1 MCKDK
6 IMLTIGDAVRSPMA
20 QAYLQY
26 LVHQHETL
34 ATIFSRVLSAG
45 LAASK
50 PGVPLS
56 AGVDFMLRD
65 YGICDN
71 FVHISRRLERR
82 DVEKFEYVLTMNIA
96 QRDDILAAWSSR
108 DESSTSSDVQPDT
121 LTREDLGEKVRVLG
135 SFGSEEVRE
144 VPILESIYGEHW
156 FFIGTKRIYPGYDK
170 CFRAIKAFVGDFV
183 YDMTGF
189 DVHAH
194 TMSSSQQVDSRDM
207 SQEVSDDE
215 GYSGVWQS
223 QQWGFAEERSGFE
236 ELSRAISHC
245 T

>member
-1 MCKDK
+1 
-6 IMLTIGDAVRSPMA
+6 MA

-26 LVHQHETL
+26 LLHQHETL
-34 ATIFSRVLSAG
+34 AANFSRVLSAG
-45 LAASK
+45 VAASK

-71 FVHISRRLERR
+71 FVHTSRRLERR
-82 DVEKFEYVLTMNIA
+82 DVEKFEYILTMNVA

-108 DESSTSSDVQPDT
+108 DESSASSYAQADT
-121 LTREDLGEKVRVLG
+121 LTRGDIEEKVRVLG

-144 VPILESIYGEHW
+144 VPVMEGIYGQHW

-170 CFRAIKAFVGDFV
+170 CFQAIKAFVGDFV
-183 YDMTGF
+183 YDVVGF

-194 TMSSSQQVDSRDM
+194 TMSSSQEVDSREV
-207 SQEVSDDE
+207 SQEASDDE
-215 GYSGVWQS
+215 DYSSVWQS
-223 QQWGFAEERSGFE
+223 RQWSFAEDRSGFE

>member
-1 MCKDK
+1 
-6 IMLTIGDAVRSPMA
+6 MLTIGDAVRSPMA

-26 LVHQHETL
+26 LLHQHEAL
-34 ATIFSRVLSAG
+34 ATNFSRVLSAG
-45 LAASK
+45 VAASK
-50 PGVPLS
+50 PGVPVS

-65 YGICDN
+65 YGICEN

-96 QRDDILAAWSSR
+96 QRDDILASWLSR
-108 DESSTSSDVQPDT
+108 DESSTTSEGHADS
-121 LTREDLGEKVRVLG
+121 LSREALEEKVRVLG
-135 SFGSEEVRE
+135 SFGSEETRE
-144 VPILESIYGEHW
+144 VPPLESIYGQHW

-170 CFRAIKAFVGDFV
+170 CFQAIKTFVGDFV
-183 YDMTGF
+183 YDITGF

-194 TMSSSQQVDSRDM
+194 TMSSSQEVDSRDI

-223 QQWGFAEERSGFE
+223 PQWGFGEERSGFE

>member
-1 MCKDK
+1 MCKEETV
-6 IMLTIGDAVRSPMA
+6 LTIDVAVRSPMA

-26 LVHQHETL
+26 LLHEHENL
-34 ATIFSRVLSAG
+34 ATHFSRVSSAG

-65 YGICDN
+65 YGICN
-71 FVHISRRLERR
+71 NGFAHISRRLERR
-82 DVEKFEYVLTMNIA
+82 DVEKFEYVLTMNNA
-96 QRDDILAAWSSR
+96 QRDDILAWSSR
-108 DESSTSSDVQPDT
+108 DETSTSSDVQADT
-121 LTREDLGEKVRVLG
+121 LTREDLEEKVRVLG
-135 SFGSEEVRE
+135 SFGSEEDQE

-170 CFRAIKAFVGDFV
+170 CFQAVKAFVGDFV
-183 YDMTGF
+183 YYITGF

-194 TMSSSQQVDSRDM
+194 TMSSSQELDSREV

-215 GYSGVWQS
+215 GYTGVWQS
-223 QQWGFAEERSGFE
+223 QWGFAEERSGFE